1 MNTKSSLASRTVQL
15 TTSIK
20 TLPIVIVNS
29 VGMDST
35 KIVHSYYNPLCGWE
49 LAVEQLEKT
58 YIIVCIEAEAIV
70 KVYS

>member
-1 MNTKSSLASRTVQL
+1 MNTKSSLTSRTVRL

-49 LAVEQLEKT
+49 LAVEQSHKT
-58 YIIVCIEAEAIV
+58 HILICIEAEGIV